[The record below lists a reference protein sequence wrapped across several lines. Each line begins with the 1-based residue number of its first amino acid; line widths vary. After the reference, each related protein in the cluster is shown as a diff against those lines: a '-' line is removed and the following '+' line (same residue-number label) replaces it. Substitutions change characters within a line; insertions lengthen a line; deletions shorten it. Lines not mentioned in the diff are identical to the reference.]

1 MKELHIPGVETS
13 INIKSLNGNQKIS
26 STLADGI
33 MVSKQVMSANNPV
46 HWIKIPKV
54 YSKKAMPADP
64 SEVATPFKLKKR
76 Q

>member
-1 MKELHIPGVETS
+1 
-13 INIKSLNGNQKIS
+13 
-26 STLADGI
+26 

>member
-33 MVSKQVMSANNPV
+33 WYQNRS
-46 HWIKIPKV
+46 
-54 YSKKAMPADP
+54 
-64 SEVATPFKLKKR
+64 
-76 Q
+76 